1 MTEQEKAELEMKGY
15 KDLEKKLEKSETE
28 KKTYKA
34 ELEKAKKAFE
44 EFKLSVPEPI
54 EITKVKVNNNFEYV
68 DLSSVV
74 KYEVKGESLTLLLLN
89 TCVVSVGKTYV
100 DKVLKILESL
110 GWEV

>member
-1 MTEQEKAELEMKGY
+1 MAEIDDKELKGL
-15 KDLEKKLEKSETE
+15 KEDVLK
-28 KKTYKA
+28 YKA
-34 ELEKAKKAFE
+34 DAKKHLDDLKKVEKTFE

-68 DLSSVV
+68 DLLSVV